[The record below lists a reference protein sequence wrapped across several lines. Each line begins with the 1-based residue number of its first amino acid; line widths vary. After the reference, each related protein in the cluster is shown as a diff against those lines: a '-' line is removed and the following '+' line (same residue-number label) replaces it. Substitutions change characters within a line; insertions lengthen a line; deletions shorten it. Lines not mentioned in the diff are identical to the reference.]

1 MFVVDAGGR
10 FLSYCIGWLDANGFG
25 HFELVGRAAAD
36 QPLKMAIARVSVSL
50 RELSGQPLKRA
61 LFKLTRKKTVVNF
74 WILLVPFAATTPGA
88 RSKLGTSTIT
98 WVAMFDRH

>member
-1 MFVVDAGGR
+1 MVDAGGR

-50 RELSGQPLKRA
+50 RELSGQPLKTSPVQANEKNQNRCRFLDFA
-61 LFKLTRKKTVVNF
+61 GAFRGDDARRKIEAWHEHYNVGCDV
-74 WILLVPFAATTPGA
+74 
-88 RSKLGTSTIT
+88 
-98 WVAMFDRH
+98 